1 MPVSAAIPHQ
11 HGPGDDAH
19 RIVARELVKNTGE
32 KS

>member
-11 HGPGDDAH
+11 HGPDADAQ
-19 RIVARELVKNTGE
+19 RIIARELVKNTGE